1 MSEDLSNA
9 DLAILG
15 FDELR
20 DLAKKNEISVTS
32 NINRAAIVRLLRQH
46 GIGNAG
52 QSHVHTS
59 SNSQASAG
67 IDELA
72 KTVQELVR
80 QMSAIV
86 DLKAEVESLRC
97 QLADVSLKSQTH
109 APIPPTQPTGMP
121 FDHHE
126 PTCTSSSPSDPQH
139 LNSTVAPAPRSQQ
152 QHLNPNAPV
161 QFEQRLTNTRPLYS
175 AQLMSLPHRSTPPP
189 SFQRPADQTPTPYT
203 HSSVT
208 SYFHKTKKSTQGLL
222 RGGSRVRCKALHVS
236 NIDSGC
242 HAEAIAKWC
251 ANKDVHIIKCS
262 VAETRYFGLAY
273 AHVVIPEEHFT
284 TVQRDDFWPASVRVR
299 EWRFSSDSV
308 GK

>member
-32 NINRAAIVRLLRQH
+32 NMNRAAMVRLLCQH

-52 QSHVHTS
+52 QSHVHVHTS

-86 DLKAEVESLRC
+86 DLKAEAESLRC

-109 APIPPTQPTGMP
+109 TPIPPTQPTGMP

-152 QHLNPNAPV
+152 QHLIPNAPV

-175 AQLMSLPHRSTPPP
+175 AQLMSLPPRSTPPP
-189 SFQRPADQTPTPYT
+189 SFQRPADQTPTPY
-203 HSSVT
+203 S
-208 SYFHKTKKSTQGLL
+208 
-222 RGGSRVRCKALHVS
+222 
-236 NIDSGC
+236 
-242 HAEAIAKWC
+242 
-251 ANKDVHIIKCS
+251 
-262 VAETRYFGLAY
+262 
-273 AHVVIPEEHFT
+273 
-284 TVQRDDFWPASVRVR
+284 TVQSHHTSTRQTSQHRV
-299 EWRFSSDSV
+299 SYAV
-308 GK
+308 VPM